1 MNRYK
6 IMSFNLKN
14 SGVPAA
20 FHRRADAIKQV
31 MLKYKPDIVAV
42 QEFGNFMYRDLNS
55 LNNMYQWVLYGRG
68 KTNKKGEE
76 CGFLVKKGSFDQV
89 RCQVYWLSDTP
100 AMPGS
105 KFKNSMFPRIVVIG
119 EFTDA
124 KNTFYVADTHL
135 DHLLE
140 PVRLR
145 QSVVLANILNEHY
158 PSDRMIVTGDF
169 NAPRKASCIKTLK
182 DMTGME
188 EMVAEN
194 DGPSV
199 REIPGF
205 SMRKDP
211 IDHFFCKKGIQVIN
225 NRILTDKFDGIYPS
239 DHYLLCCEIE
249 LK

>member
-14 SGVPAA
+14 NGISAS
-20 FHRRADAIKQV
+20 FHKRADAIKQV
-31 MLKYKPDIVAV
+31 IMKYKPDIVAV
-42 QEFGNFMYRDLNS
+42 QEFANYMYRDLNS

-68 KTNKKGEE
+68 KTNKIGEE

-89 RCQVYWLSDTP
+89 KCQVYWLSDTP
-100 AMPGS
+100 TMPGS

-145 QSVVLANILNEHY
+145 QSVVLANLLNNHY
-158 PSDRMIVTGDF
+158 PSDRMIVAGDF
-169 NAPRKASCIKTLK
+169 NASRQASCIKTLK
-182 DMTGME
+182 DMAELE
-188 EMVAEN
+188 EIIAEN
-194 DGPSV
+194 DGPSI
-199 REIPGF
+199 RGISSF
-205 SMRKDP
+205 SMRKEP
-211 IDHFFCKKGIQVIN
+211 IDHFFCRSGIQVQSSGI
-225 NRILTDKFDGIYPS
+225 ITDQFDGIYPS
-239 DHYLLCCEIE
+239 DHYLLLCEIE
-249 LK
+249 LR